1 MYFSKLFVPTVKEDP
16 SDAELISHKLMV
28 RSGMIK
34 KTAAGIYSWLPI
46 GLKVLKKVEEI
57 VRKNLNNFDAEEILM
72 PMVQP
77 AELWKESG
85 RYGEYGKELL
95 KFDDRSNR
103 GFVLGPTH
111 EEIICEIFRSH
122 PKSYKDLPVNLYQ
135 IQTKFRDEIRP
146 RFGVMR
152 SREFLMKDAYS
163 FDIDQKGLVKS
174 YGKMKDAY
182 ISIFD
187 EIGLDYR
194 IVKADSG
201 NIGGDVSEEFH
212 ILADSGEDLIAVSD
226 SSDFAAN
233 VEVLNYDKD
242 PSELEGKKSPDGK
255 GKLKI
260 KRGIEVGHIFQ
271 LGQKYSQAMNVGVKD
286 MDGNSIHPFMG
297 CYGIGVSRIVAAA
310 IEQNHDDRGIQWPDK
325 ITPFGVNIICLD
337 PESDEIMKVCS
348 EIYSILQ
355 KSGFDPLLD
364 DRDIRAGIKFKEHEL
379 LGIPYSIIIGP
390 NNFKNTKLEFGI
402 RAQNEKID
410 MKLDDIKKYLGEKYD

>member
-163 FDIDQKGLVKS
+163 FDIDEKGLVKS

-226 SSDFAAN
+226 RSDFAAN

-286 MDGNSIHPFMG
+286 MNGNSIHPFMG

>member
-163 FDIDQKGLVKS
+163 FDIDEKGLVKS

-212 ILADSGEDLIAVSD
+212 ILADSGEDLIAISN

-286 MDGNSIHPFMG
+286 MNGKSIHPFMG

>member
-34 KTAAGIYSWLPI
+34 KTAAGIYSWLPL

-163 FDIDQKGLVKS
+163 FDIDEKGLVKS

-286 MDGNSIHPFMG
+286 MNGNSIHPFMG
-297 CYGIGVSRIVAAA
+297 CYGVGVSRIVAAA

>member
-163 FDIDQKGLVKS
+163 FDIDEEGLVKS

-242 PSELEGKKSPDGK
+242 PSDLEGKKSPDGK

-286 MDGNSIHPFMG
+286 MNGKSIHPFMG

-310 IEQNHDDRGIQWPDK
+310 IEQNHDDKGIQWPDK

-348 EIYSILQ
+348 EIYNILQ

-364 DRDIRAGIKFKEHEL
+364 NRDIRAGIKFKEHEL

>member
-57 VRKNLNNFDAEEILM
+57 VRKNLNNFNAEEILM

-163 FDIDQKGLVKS
+163 FDIDEKGLVKS

-182 ISIFD
+182 ISIFN

-212 ILADSGEDLIAVSD
+212 ILADSGEDLIAISN

-286 MDGNSIHPFMG
+286 MNGNSIHPFMG

>member
-163 FDIDQKGLVKS
+163 FDIDEKGLVKS

-212 ILADSGEDLIAVSD
+212 ILADSGEDLIVVSD

-286 MDGNSIHPFMG
+286 KNGNSIHPFMG
-297 CYGIGVSRIVAAA
+297 CYGVGVSRIVAAA

>member
-163 FDIDQKGLVKS
+163 FDIDEEGLVKS

-242 PSELEGKKSPDGK
+242 PSDLEGKKSPDGK

-286 MDGNSIHPFMG
+286 MNGKSIHPFMG

-348 EIYSILQ
+348 EIYNILQ

>member
-34 KTAAGIYSWLPI
+34 RNAAGIYSWLPL
-46 GLKVLKKVEEI
+46 GFKVLKKVEEI

-163 FDIDQKGLVKS
+163 FDIDEKGLVKS

-286 MDGNSIHPFMG
+286 MNGNSIHPFMG

>member
-163 FDIDQKGLVKS
+163 FDIDEKGLVKS

-201 NIGGDVSEEFH
+201 NIGGDISEEFH

-242 PSELEGKKSPDGK
+242 PSDLEGKKSPDGK

-286 MDGNSIHPFMG
+286 MNGNSIHPFMG

-348 EIYSILQ
+348 EIYSILK

>member
-1 MYFSKLFVPTVKEDP
+1 VYFSKLFVPTVKEDP

-163 FDIDQKGLVKS
+163 FDIDEKGLVKS

-226 SSDFAAN
+226 SSD
-233 VEVLNYDKD
+233 
-242 PSELEGKKSPDGK
+242 GK

-286 MDGNSIHPFMG
+286 MNGKSIHPFMG

-348 EIYSILQ
+348 EIYNILQ

-364 DRDIRAGIKFKEHEL
+364 NRDIRAGIKFKEHEL

>member
-34 KTAAGIYSWLPI
+34 KTAAGIYSWLPL

-77 AELWKESG
+77 SELWKESG
-85 RYGEYGKELL
+85 RYSEYGKELL

-163 FDIDQKGLVKS
+163 FDIDEKGLVKS

-226 SSDFAAN
+226 RSDFAAN

-286 MDGNSIHPFMG
+286 MNGNSIHPFMG

-310 IEQNHDDRGIQWPDK
+310 IEQNHDDKGIQWPDK